1 MTQTTRQFIVDEHGE
16 RTAVILPIKEYLE
29 LLDDVEDLV
38 FIDEQKARPTDSV
51 PVMEQRPNVKQYDKS
66 DYHVNQYTAIIRQ
79 SGSWWIGWMEEVPS
93 VICQEA
99 TCEELLESL
108 RTTLQDM
115 LELYREEALV
125 EAGDSYEKQPILI

>member
-16 RTAVILPIKEYLE
+16 RIAVILPIKEYLE
-29 LLDDVEDLV
+29 LLDDVEDLA
-38 FIDEQKARPTDSV
+38 FIAGQKARPTDSV
-51 PVMEQRPNVKQYDKS
+51 SVMEQRPNVKRYDKS
-66 DYHVNQYTAIIRQ
+66 DCHVNQYTAIIRQ
-79 SGSWWIGWMEEVPS
+79 SGSWWIGWMEEVPA

-99 TCEELLESL
+99 TREELLESL

-125 EAGDSYEKQPILI
+125 EAGDSYEKQPILM